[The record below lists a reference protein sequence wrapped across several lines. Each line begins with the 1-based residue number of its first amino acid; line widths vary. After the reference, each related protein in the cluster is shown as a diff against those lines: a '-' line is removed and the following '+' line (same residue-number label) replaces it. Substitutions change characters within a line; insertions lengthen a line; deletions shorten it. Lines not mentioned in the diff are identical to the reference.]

1 MCAKRTHSSPEYFD
15 RLRGRLMAE
24 YGEVIDNPAMHI
36 EHPEYTAILD
46 G

>member
-1 MCAKRTHSSPEYFD
+1 LIGSES
-15 RLRGRLMAE
+15 LMAE